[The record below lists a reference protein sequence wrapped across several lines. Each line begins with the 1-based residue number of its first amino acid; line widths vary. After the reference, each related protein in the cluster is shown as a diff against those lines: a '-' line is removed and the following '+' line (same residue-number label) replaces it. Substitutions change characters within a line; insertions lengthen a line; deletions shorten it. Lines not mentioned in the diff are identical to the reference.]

1 MGEIARLMQQIEI
14 ECEAMKL
21 AMTGFRRVAS
31 HDIINRQYEQ
41 LGEHYESLGKLIGE
55 KQAIEV
61 LIATLDVAL
70 DKEETTVMKNALKRV
85 HAEHISTLW
94 LGA

>member
-70 DKEETTVMKNALKRV
+70 DKEGLKLNASLMDHPFSQV
-85 HAEHISTLW
+85 L
-94 LGA
+94 

>member
-1 MGEIARLMQQIEI
+1 MQQIEM

-21 AMTGFRRVAS
+21 AMTGFRMVAS

-70 DKEETTVMKNALKRV
+70 DKEGLKLNASLMDHPCSQV
-85 HAEHISTLW
+85 L
-94 LGA
+94 

>member
-1 MGEIARLMQQIEI
+1 MQQIEM

-21 AMTGFRRVAS
+21 AMTGFRMAAS

-61 LIATLDVAL
+61 VIAALDIVL
-70 DKEETTVMKNALKRV
+70 DKERPKLMN
-85 HAEHISTLW
+85 
-94 LGA
+94 